1 MGCGKTYFIKKI
13 FEFKKYRKLYIS
25 ISGKENISEI
35 VDDIYLSSLIKKFNS
50 NDISLNTTKTILNNV
65 SGIFFDKIPIGKDV
79 GKNIGNIF
87 KEINKNIDKLQNVF
101 LIIDDVERIS
111 KKINIEDLLY
121 SIYDKFISNNV
132 KVLFICN
139 EEVLMNNDEYNKIKE
154 KIIRHIIKLHGT
166 NSNNFFEFI
175 NTIKKDFIKSD
186 DINQYFIYDGFFTD
200 KLIPNICNIF
210 VKMQCY
216 NMRTFFKFI
225 DMSKYFLSEI
235 NKYIENKDFYL
246 NYNEGLF
253 LEILKN
259 FAFVLIKH
267 DLNQDMEL
275 LSNDIILK
283 KERSND
289 INVFSKDEKELYHKN
304 YIEIID
310 IMKKLEL
317 NYNVSVF
324 YFYKYILS
332 GDISYFSKIAEAYK
346 DYIYLDKE
354 YLKAL
359 DVVRECN
366 DGFDEIKKNAD
377 LIIEKMKNK
386 KDYFSIKECWQIYIL
401 LFIRYKDLFIDE
413 KDKYL
418 QVIKD
423 TLKFCWENVD
433 YNSILETK
441 NAYKSKDL
449 NWHFIPVLIEMIYEN
464 NNNDILIKYES
475 DLLNELTKNG
485 KPIDEKIII
494 KLIEKFDSKYKDYF
508 YNKISYEEK
517 VLLFTDEVIN
527 NLPRTLF
534 TINIYIMIFSDVV
547 SVGICFDNYKTYYD
561 NSIIDVDII
570 KRVLS
575 FVDKIQTTDK
585 YFIFKI
591 NELKDLLKAKYECT
605 KKFINIL
612 YF

>member
-1 MGCGKTYFIKKI
+1 
-13 FEFKKYRKLYIS
+13 
-25 ISGKENISEI
+25 
-35 VDDIYLSSLIKKFNS
+35 
-50 NDISLNTTKTILNNV
+50 
-65 SGIFFDKIPIGKDV
+65 
-79 GKNIGNIF
+79 
-87 KEINKNIDKLQNVF
+87 
-101 LIIDDVERIS
+101 
-111 KKINIEDLLY
+111 
-121 SIYDKFISNNV
+121 
-132 KVLFICN
+132 
-139 EEVLMNNDEYNKIKE
+139 
-154 KIIRHIIKLHGT
+154 
-166 NSNNFFEFI
+166 
-175 NTIKKDFIKSD
+175 
-186 DINQYFIYDGFFTD
+186 
-200 KLIPNICNIF
+200 
-210 VKMQCY
+210 
-216 NMRTFFKFI
+216 MRTFFKFI